1 MTDAEFSSLREQ
13 VTRLQQQMESRT
25 LAWRKLGLCSNLLAG
40 FLAVMALG
48 FIVTGLWLDAKASP
62 TTHQFVTI
70 MGYVFILVST
80 PLSLLGQALRTG

>member
-25 LAWRKLGLCSNLLAG
+25 LAWRKLALCSNLLG
-40 FLAVMALG
+40 RL
-48 FIVTGLWLDAKASP
+48 P
-62 TTHQFVTI
+62 THQFVTI